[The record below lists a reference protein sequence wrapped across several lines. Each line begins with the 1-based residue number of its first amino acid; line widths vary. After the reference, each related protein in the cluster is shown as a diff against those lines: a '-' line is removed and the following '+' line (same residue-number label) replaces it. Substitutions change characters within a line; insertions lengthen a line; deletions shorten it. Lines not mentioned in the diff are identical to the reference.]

1 MLDNGA
7 MGLGRGSTFPSRNEA
22 TIGAAAESQIVPFDC
37 IDNELIKKV
46 IKGVNSKLGFQSDG
60 YLEPELLKLAK
71 PQFLSQTT
79 VPFSHCDLRTP
90 TSS

>member
-22 TIGAAAESQIVPFDC
+22 IVGAAAESQIVSFDC

-46 IKGVNSKLGFQSDG
+46 IKGVNSKLGFQSD
-60 YLEPELLKLAK
+60 
-71 PQFLSQTT
+71 
-79 VPFSHCDLRTP
+79 
-90 TSS
+90 